1 MSGVAAP
8 RARGRR
14 GPGLRRLSYATGLY
28 LAALALLAFCGLP
41 LLWMLYAAFKPPGD
55 LFTYPPRIGGP
66 YTLANFTRILTETS
80 FAIYLKNSI
89 VVAGV
94 TVAVDIVVATLG
106 AYSLTRFRY
115 PGKEALANLTLFTY
129 MFAPIMIII
138 PIYLLL
144 KELELTN
151 SHLGMVL
158 AYTAISLPFT
168 LWLLRAFFQSLPVDL
183 EHAAWVDGA
192 SRLQSLVHVVV
203 PMALPGVIATS
214 VFAFVV
220 VWNDYLFARVL
231 LNDRDLQT
239 MPVGLQD
246 IYESTIVDWGLLMS
260 GAVLVTVPA
269 VLFFLVVQRFLIQ
282 GWGMGAVKG

>member
-1 MSGVAAP
+1 M
-8 RARGRR
+8 R
-14 GPGLRRLSYATGLY
+14 LRRLPYATSLY
-28 LAALALLAFCGLP
+28 IASLALVAFCGLP
-41 LLWMLYAAFKPPGD
+41 LLWMLYTAFKPPAD
-55 LFTYPPRIGGP
+55 LFAYPPRIAGP
-66 YTLANFTRILTETS
+66 YTLANFKRLLTETG
-80 FAIYLKNSI
+80 FAVYLRNSI
-89 VVAGV
+89 IVAGV
-94 TVAVDIVVATLG
+94 TVVVDIVIATFG
-106 AYSLTRFRY
+106 AYSLTRYRY
-115 PGKEALANLTLFTY
+115 PGKEFLANVTLFTY

-151 SHLGMVL
+151 SHLGVVL

-192 SRLQSLVHVVV
+192 NRFRSLVHVVV
-203 PMALPGVIATS
+203 PLALPGVIATS

-231 LNDRDLQT
+231 LNDRALQT

-269 VLFFLVVQRFLIQ
+269 VLFFLIVQRFLIQ

>member
-1 MSGVAAP
+1 MPPTPP
-8 RARGRR
+8 RPRR
-14 GPGLRRLSYATGLY
+14 VPGARRLAYTGGLY
-28 LAALALLAFCGLP
+28 LAAAALLAFCGLP
-41 LLWMLYAAFKPPGD
+41 LLWMLYTAFKPPED
-55 LFTYPPRIGGP
+55 LFAYPPRVGGP
-66 YTLANFTRILTETS
+66 YTLGNFRRILTETA
-80 FAIYLKNSI
+80 FAVYLKNSV

-94 TVAVDIVVATLG
+94 TVVVDIVIATLG
-106 AYSLTRFRY
+106 AYSLTRFRF
-115 PGKEALANLTLFTY
+115 PGKETLANLTLFTY

-168 LWLLRAFFQSLPVDL
+168 LWLLRAFFQSLPVEL

-192 SRLQSLVHVVV
+192 TRLQSLIHVVV

-231 LNDRDLQT
+231 LNDRNLQT

>member
-1 MSGVAAP
+1 V
-8 RARGRR
+8 
-14 GPGLRRLSYATGLY
+14 RRLSFAAGVY
-28 LAALALLAFCGLP
+28 LGALALLAFCGLP
-41 LLWMLYAAFKPPGD
+41 LLWMLYTAFKPPAD
-55 LFTYPPRIGGP
+55 LFAYPPRIAGP
-66 YTLANFTRILTETS
+66 YTLGNFRRLLSETG
-80 FAIYLKNSI
+80 FAIYLWNSV

-94 TVAVDIVVATLG
+94 TVLVDIVVATFG
-106 AYSLTRFRY
+106 AYSLTRYRY
-115 PGKEALANLTLFTY
+115 PGKELLANVTLFTY

-151 SHLGMVL
+151 SHAGIVL

-168 LWLLRAFFQSLPVDL
+168 LWLLRAFFQSLPVEL
-183 EHAAWVDGA
+183 EQAAWVDGA
-192 SRLQSLVHVVV
+192 SRVQGLVHIVV

-231 LNDRDLQT
+231 LNDRALQT

-269 VLFFLVVQRFLIQ
+269 ILFFLVVQRFLIR

>member
-1 MSGVAAP
+1 M
-8 RARGRR
+8 R
-14 GPGLRRLSYATGLY
+14 LRRLPYATSLY
-28 LAALALLAFCGLP
+28 IASLALVAFCGLP
-41 LLWMLYAAFKPPGD
+41 LLWMLYTAFKPPAD
-55 LFTYPPRIGGP
+55 LFAYPPRIAGP
-66 YTLANFTRILTETS
+66 YTLANFKRLLTETG
-80 FAIYLKNSI
+80 FAVYLRNSI
-89 VVAGV
+89 IVAGV
-94 TVAVDIVVATLG
+94 TVVVDIVIATFG
-106 AYSLTRFRY
+106 AYSLTRYRY
-115 PGKEALANLTLFTY
+115 PGKEFLANVTLFTY

-144 KELELTN
+144 KELALTN
-151 SHLGMVL
+151 SHLGVVL

-192 SRLQSLVHVVV
+192 SRFRSLVHVVV
-203 PMALPGVIATS
+203 PLALPGVIATS

-231 LNDRDLQT
+231 LNDRALQT

-269 VLFFLVVQRFLIQ
+269 VLFFLIVQRFLIQ

>member
-1 MSGVAAP
+1 V
-8 RARGRR
+8 
-14 GPGLRRLSYATGLY
+14 LVI
-28 LAALALLAFCGLP
+28 FCGVP
-41 LLWMLYAAFKPPGD
+41 LLWMLFTSLKPPAD
-55 LFTYPPRIGGP
+55 LFAYPPRIFGR
-66 YTLANFTRILTETS
+66 YTLANFHRLLAETD

-94 TVAVDIVVATLG
+94 TVFLDIVVATFG
-106 AYSLTRFRY
+106 AYSLTRYRY
-115 PGKEALANLTLFTY
+115 PGKETLANITLFTY

-138 PIYLLL
+138 PVYILL

-151 SHLGMVL
+151 SHLGIIL
-158 AYTAISLPFT
+158 ADTSISLPFT
-168 LWLLRAFFQSLPVDL
+168 LWLLRAFFLSLPIEL
-183 EHAAWVDGA
+183 EQAAFVDGA
-192 SRLQSLVHVVV
+192 NRLQSLVYVVV
-203 PMALPGVIATS
+203 PQALPGVIATS

-231 LNDRDLQT
+231 LNDRFLLT

-260 GAVLVTVPA
+260 GAVIVTIPA
-269 VLFFLVVQRFLIQ
+269 IIFFLIVQRFLIQ